1 MDIGF
6 VSAFIGGVLAL
17 LSPCAALLLPAF
29 FASTVG
35 ARSHL
40 LLHGAVFYIGM
51 LLVLVP
57 LGIGAGALGSL
68 FTAYRTEIVV
78 VAAVILIVLG
88 VVQFLGFGFDP
99 AKFVPGGDAARIRTA
114 QAGGM
119 AKTFLLGSTSGVAGM
134 CAGPILGAVLTL
146 AAARGDVVGSAVMLA
161 VYGAGMVVPLLV
173 VAALWH
179 RLGGRGRAMLRGR
192 EVSVFGM
199 RLHTISMLTGALMV
213 VVGIVFWTTNGL
225 VAVPSFVPTDLLAR
239 LQSSAL
245 LTGTAADIIAVL
257 VIAAI
262 VIAIW
267 FTRDRRR
274 TRARGAT
281 THPEGA
287 GDEAEGR

>member
-68 FTAYRTEIVV
+68 FTAYRTEIVA

-99 AKFVPGGDAARIRTA
+99 AKLVPGGDAARIGTA

-119 AKTFLLGSTSGVAGM
+119 ARKTFLLGSTSGVAGM
-134 CAGPILGAVLTL
+134 CAGPILGAVLTRSRPPAATSWAPPSCSRSTARAWSSRSSSWPL
-146 AAARGDVVGSAVMLA
+146 CGTGWADADVPCSVAARSLSSGCACTRSRCSPERSWSSWGS
-161 VYGAGMVVPLLV
+161 
-173 VAALWH
+173 
-179 RLGGRGRAMLRGR
+179 
-192 EVSVFGM
+192 
-199 RLHTISMLTGALMV
+199 
-213 VVGIVFWTTNGL
+213 
-225 VAVPSFVPTDLLAR
+225 
-239 LQSSAL
+239 SS
-245 LTGTAADIIAVL
+245 G
-257 VIAAI
+257 
-262 VIAIW
+262 
-267 FTRDRRR
+267 RR
-274 TRARGAT
+274 TVWSPSPRSSPPTSSHDSSR
-281 THPEGA
+281 P
-287 GDEAEGR
+287 RC

>member
-6 VSAFIGGVLAL
+6 VSAFMGGVLAL

-35 ARSHL
+35 ARAQL
-40 LLHGAVFYIGM
+40 LLHGTVFYLGM

-68 FTAYRTEIVV
+68 FTAYRTQIVL
-78 VAAVILIVLG
+78 VAAVILVMLG
-88 VVQFLGFGFDP
+88 TVQFLGFGFDP
-99 AKFVPGGDAARIRTA
+99 AKLVPGGETARTRTA
-114 QAGGM
+114 QASGM
-119 AKTFLLGSTSGVAGM
+119 MKSFLLGATSGVAGM

-161 VYGAGMVVPLLV
+161 VYGAGMVVPLLI

-179 RLGGRGRAMLRGR
+179 RMGGRGRAMLRGR
-192 EVSVFGM
+192 EVSVVGM
-199 RLHTISMLTGALMV
+199 RLHTISMLSGALMI

-225 VAVPSFVPTDLLAR
+225 VSVPSFVPTDLLAR

-257 VIAAI
+257 AIAAI
-262 VIAIW
+262 VLAFW

-274 TRARGAT
+274 ARALDDA

-287 GDEAEGR
+287 DDAADGR

>member
-6 VSAFIGGVLAL
+6 VSAFMGGVLAL

-35 ARSHL
+35 ARARL
-40 LLHGAVFYIGM
+40 LLHGTVFYLGM

-68 FTAYRTEIVV
+68 FTAYRTQIVL
-78 VAAVILIVLG
+78 VAAVILVVLG
-88 VVQFLGFGFDP
+88 IVQFLGFGFDP
-99 AKFVPGGDAARIRTA
+99 AKLVPGGEAARTRTA

-119 AKTFLLGSTSGVAGM
+119 MKTFLLGTTSGVAGM

-161 VYGAGMVVPLLV
+161 VYGAGMVVPLLIV
-173 VAALWH
+173 TALWH
-179 RLGGRGRAMLRGR
+179 RLGGRGRALLRGR
-192 EVSVFGM
+192 GVSIAGL
-199 RLHTISMLTGALMV
+199 RLHTVSMLTGALMIG
-213 VVGIVFWTTNGL
+213 VGIVFWTTNGL
-225 VAVPSFVPTDLLAR
+225 ISVPSYVPTDLLAQ

-245 LTGTAADIIAVL
+245 LTSTAADVTAVL

-267 FTRDRRR
+267 FARERRR
-274 TRARGAT
+274 GRAHADT
-281 THPEGA
+281 AH
-287 GDEAEGR
+287 AEGEGDAADGR